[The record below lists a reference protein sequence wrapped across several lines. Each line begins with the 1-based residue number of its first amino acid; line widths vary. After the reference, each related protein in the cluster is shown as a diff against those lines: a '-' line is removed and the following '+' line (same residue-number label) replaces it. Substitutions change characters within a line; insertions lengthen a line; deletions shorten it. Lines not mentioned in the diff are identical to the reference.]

1 MMAQGQGLLGMFR
14 QLLEGTIFR
23 RPTLTFVAA
32 GMRPRMYAILP
43 HGEPVVRTIRQ
54 LLGNLSRHKTLTFV
68 VAGVV
73 ALALVLLL
81 LEISVRMELAKEA
94 SDPAKGVIP
103 PPSASP
109 QRMEFADAFP
119 IQPTTP
125 ISLQSVDQRSAPGP
139 APSLDYTQTF
149 GQAFREPVPLPR
161 PRKPHSRHQG
171 NGSGPSRSSPLMP
184 MSW

>member
-1 MMAQGQGLLGMFR
+1 MAQGQGLLGKFR

-23 RPTLTFVAA
+23 RPTSTFVAA
-32 GMRPRMYAILP
+32 GMRRRMDAILP

-94 SDPAKGVIP
+94 SDPAKGRCGSVP
-103 PPSASP
+103 RRATATSECRAL
-109 QRMEFADAFP
+109 DAIDHRGF
-119 IQPTTP
+119 
-125 ISLQSVDQRSAPGP
+125 
-139 APSLDYTQTF
+139 
-149 GQAFREPVPLPR
+149 
-161 PRKPHSRHQG
+161 
-171 NGSGPSRSSPLMP
+171 
-184 MSW
+184 